1 MSVSLA
7 SEKLMDGE
15 DGHLHLNNAT
25 WREVLNI
32 AHDYGWEPAGTEPG
46 QWIDPETGELI
57 EDLSPSPDEWNGSY
71 AANNAQWVTDAD
83 AANIADALE
92 RALQGDE
99 ELNIDLLRKFIT
111 FCRAGA
117 FSIW

>member
-15 DGHLHLNNAT
+15 GGHLHLNNAT

-46 QWIDPETGELI
+46 EWIDPETGEL
-57 EDLSPSPDEWNGSY
+57 DEQLYLDPETWDGNYVS
-71 AANNAQWVTDAD
+71 NCAQWVTDAD
-83 AANIADALE
+83 AADIADALE

-99 ELNIDLLRKFIT
+99 ELNIDLLREFIT